1 MQAVVL
7 ASKQD
12 QTFPRAGRESVLRD
26 SGDDQ
31 GDAPAVLENV
41 QGIRKVLKRVL
52 QTLKRLGAY
61 SILVGDI
68 TPRQAHSGWRVGLAI
83 FFRSSA
89 VGSYGRQHDALHS
102 HPELSSPCRPS
113 ARVPSRFTVRGV
125 VAASSAF
132 VVMPSPVRRAKGAA
146 YCRAQLR
153 SGRRSCWQRF

>member
-7 ASKQD
+7 ASQQD

-61 SILVGDI
+61 SILVCDI
-68 TPRQAHSGWRVGLAI
+68 DPRQAG
-83 FFRSSA
+83 
-89 VGSYGRQHDALHS
+89 
-102 HPELSSPCRPS
+102 E
-113 ARVPSRFTVRGV
+113 
-125 VAASSAF
+125 
-132 VVMPSPVRRAKGAA
+132 PVIHG
-146 YCRAQLR
+146 CI
-153 SGRRSCWQRF
+153 SFS